1 MLPQLSAVDS
11 QALETLYQLFPA
23 LSEEQKKQYQA
34 LGELYRYWNARINLI
49 SRKDIESLYLHHIL
63 HSLGICKVIRFKP
76 STIVADVG
84 TGGGFPGI
92 PLAILFPEC
101 HFILLDSTAKKIKVC
116 QEIAS
121 SIGLKNVEAFH
132 ARVEDFST
140 SCHFVVSRA
149 AMSLEILVKYTRH
162 LFAKEN
168 FNALPN
174 GIIALKGGDLTE
186 ELKPF
191 RKLAEVELLD
201 SFLHEE
207 YFKEKKVIYLPIQ
220 PRRQ

>member
-1 MLPQLSAVDS
+1 
-11 QALETLYQLFPA
+11 
-23 LSEEQKKQYQA
+23 
-34 LGELYRYWNARINLI
+34 
-49 SRKDIESLYLHHIL
+49 
-63 HSLGICKVIRFKP
+63 
-76 STIVADVG
+76 
-84 TGGGFPGI
+84 
-92 PLAILFPEC
+92 
-101 HFILLDSTAKKIKVC
+101 
-116 QEIAS
+116 
-121 SIGLKNVEAFH
+121 
-132 ARVEDFST
+132 
-140 SCHFVVSRA
+140 
-149 AMSLEILVKYTRH
+149 MSLDILAKYTRH

-220 PRRQ
+220 TRRQ